1 MAQTLPQTRASDYAC
16 SSGTF
21 RDDVTATLPASTSI
35 SIVPPTKSFTVEG
48 AVLET
53 SYQENPATNV
63 LKEHVV
69 LKMDRQPVCRAT
81 DYARIRPGLAEMMG
95 ALFAQAL
102 YK

>member
-1 MAQTLPQTRASDYAC
+1 MGLTLPQTRATDYAC

-21 RDDVTATLPASTSI
+21 RDDVTATLPASASI
-35 SIVPPTKSFTVEG
+35 SLVPPAKSFTVEG

-53 SYQENPATNV
+53 SYENPTPNV

-69 LKMDRQPVCRAT
+69 LKMDRQPVCRAA
-81 DYARIRPGLAEMMG
+81 DYGRIRPGLTEMMG
-95 ALFAQAL
+95 ALFAQTL